1 MKKKLLRLF
10 MMVSKYTLY
19 GTLLQLIFLSL
30 VFASKTEA
38 QRITSIKK
46 AEILVEFNQSSLF
59 EVFSSI
65 EANTN
70 FQFVYFSP
78 DLRTAEKRFD
88 LKRKKVTVADLL
100 LMLSEE
106 YQLAFKQVNN
116 SIMVR
121 KLAEDQIGTDK
132 SVEIVLQRMTVTG
145 QVTSMENPDGLPG
158 VNVVIKGTAQGTVT
172 DIDGNYSIEV
182 PSPESILV
190 FSSVG
195 YVFEEVTVGNK
206 SVINMDLTPD
216 VTALEEI
223 VVIGYGEQKSSD
235 ISGAV
240 STVSVQEI
248 KESPVANLSNTL
260 AGRTPGI
267 IATQPTGEPGN
278 DNAVIRIRGAAT
290 TGGSSEPI
298 YVIDGIVRSSSDFFQ
313 LNSNEIESVSILK
326 DAASAAVFGMRAGN
340 GVVLVTT
347 KRGREGKMQISFSG
361 NFAIQERTREPE
373 FLNSYEYALLRN
385 EALENSGQQPEF
397 SDEDIQKYLDGS
409 SPDTHPDTDWFD
421 LIRKSAP
428 MQQYNLSATGGT
440 ENIQYATSLSYLDQ
454 EGITTSDDFRRY
466 NFRSNIDA
474 NVTNTTRFS
483 FDISYRKQ
491 KRESLGKGNELFR
504 WLNTQPNKAPLE
516 FSNGGVAS
524 GPAYIALTENGYRRN
539 EVEALRTRIQLEQQI
554 PFIDG
559 LSVKLIGAF
568 DDTQTDNKNWYYPV
582 VPFYTVDGNGNLLE
596 QPLPANSLDENSR
609 DDQAVTLQAHL
620 NYEKSFGK
628 FGISALALYT
638 QTETTQEFIGGHR
651 EGYTI
656 GIDELKFGGAANQT
670 NDGYSGTSGRQG
682 FVGRLNLAYAEKY
695 LFEASVRRDGS
706 EQFAPDQRWGTF
718 PSISGAY
725 IISKEPFMSDIS
737 FLDFLK
743 IRGSYG
749 LLGNDRISGSSFLYL
764 QSYNINAGRF
774 PYAVFGDGNI
784 YPTIEEGR
792 LASPNVTWET
802 VAKTDIGFDAFFMD
816 AKLSLTF
823 DYFYEKRTDIL
834 GDNLGI
840 VPDFFG
846 IALPIENVT
855 RVDNRGF
862 EMSVRYEDQVTDDF
876 FFSVNANITHAKNEV
891 VFIPEPEDINPNLS
905 RIGHPLGMAY
915 GYRALGIFQTQEEVD
930 NWATQVGDTAPG
942 DIKMEDINGDGE
954 INELDRVPIGVSSG
968 SSNVPEYILGFN
980 GQIKYKNFGLSFL
993 LQGATGVNQYT
1004 CCEGVWPFFGDASTV
1019 KSNLDYW
1026 TTDNRDA
1033 PNPRILVHPTGNLN
1047 HDASSFW
1054 MKDASYV
1061 RLKNVEISYTAP
1073 QGFFGNN
1080 FIQGLRVYVNANNV
1094 ATWTKIENWDP
1105 EYADDRYWSYPQL
1118 RVWNAGFELSF

>member
-1 MKKKLLRLF
+1 
-10 MMVSKYTLY
+10 MVSKYTLY
-19 GTLLQLIFLSL
+19 GTLLQFIFLSL

-38 QRITSIKK
+38 QKITSIKN
-46 AEILVEFNQSSLF
+46 AEINVGFDQSSLF
-59 EVFSSI
+59 EVFSTI
-65 EANTN
+65 EASTN
-70 FQFVYFSP
+70 YKFIYFSP
-78 DLRTAEKRFD
+78 DLKTTEKRFD

-100 LMLSEE
+100 LMLSKQ

-121 KLAEDQIGTDK
+121 KLSDEQVGIDESLEIVIQGIRITGRVTSAEDP
-132 SVEIVLQRMTVTG
+132 E
-145 QVTSMENPDGLPG
+145 GLPG
-158 VNVVIKGTAQGTVT
+158 VNVIIKGTTQGTIT
-172 DIDGNYSIEV
+172 DVNGDYSIEV
-182 PSPESILV
+182 PSQESVLV

-195 YVFEEVTVGNK
+195 FVQEEVAVGSQ
-206 SVINMDLTPD
+206 SVINITLVPD

-223 VVIGYGEQKSSD
+223 VVIGYGEQRSSD
-235 ISGAV
+235 ISGSV
-240 STVSVQEI
+240 STIPVDEI

-278 DNAVIRIRGAAT
+278 DNSIILIRGAAT
-290 TGGSSEPI
+290 TGGKEPL

-340 GVVLVTT
+340 GVVLITT
-347 KRGREGKMQISFSG
+347 KRGREGRLQISFSG
-361 NFAIQERTREPE
+361 NFGIQERTREPE

-385 EALENSGQQPEF
+385 EALENSGQLPEF
-397 SDEDIQKYLDGS
+397 TDEDIQKYRDGS

-421 LIRKSAP
+421 LLRTSAP

-440 ENIQYATSLSYLDQ
+440 EKIQYATSLSYLNQ
-454 EGITTSDDFRRY
+454 EGITTSDDFKRY
-466 NFRSNIDA
+466 NFRANIDA
-474 NVTNTTRFS
+474 DVTNTTRLS
-483 FDISYRKQ
+483 FDISGRKQ
-491 KRESLGKGNELFR
+491 KRESLGKGDELFR
-504 WLNTQPNKAPLE
+504 WLNTQPNKAPLK

-539 EVEALRTRIQLEQQI
+539 EVEALRTRIQLEQQV
-554 PFIDG
+554 PFISG
-559 LSVKLIGAF
+559 LSVKLIGAY

-582 VPFYTVDGNGNLLE
+582 VPFYTVDGNGNLIE
-596 QPLPANSLDENSR
+596 QPLPANSLD
-609 DDQAVTLQAHL
+609 DDTNDEQALTLQTHI
-620 NYEKSFGK
+620 NYKKTFGK
-628 FGISALALYT
+628 LELSALVLYT
-638 QTETTQEFIGGHR
+638 QTKTTWEYLKGHR

-656 GIDELKFGGAANQT
+656 GIDELDFGGAANQ
-670 NDGYSGTSGRQG
+670 NNEGYSGASGRQG
-682 FVGRLNLAYAEKY
+682 FVGRINLAYAGKY
-695 LFEASVRRDGS
+695 LFETSVRRDGS

-743 IRGSYG
+743 LRASYG
-749 LLGNDRISGSSFLYL
+749 VLGNDRISNDPQDRFLYL
-764 QSYNINAGRF
+764 QKYGINTDKY

-784 YPTIEEGR
+784 YPTIREGR

-802 VAKTDIGFDAFFMD
+802 VAKTDIGFDAFLLD

-834 GDNLGI
+834 GDNLKK

-846 IALPIENVT
+846 IALPIENVG
-855 RVDNRGF
+855 RIDNRGF
-862 EMSVRYEDQVTDDF
+862 EVSIGYQDQVTDDF
-876 FFSVNANITHAKNEV
+876 FYSVNANMTHAKNEV
-891 VFIPEPEDINPNLS
+891 VYIPEPEDINPNLS
-905 RIGHPLGMAY
+905 EIGHPLGMTF
-915 GYRALGIFQTQEEVD
+915 GYKALGLFQTQEEVD
-930 NWATQVGDTAPG
+930 NWAPQTGDTAPG

-954 INELDRVPIGVSSG
+954 INELDRVAIGVSSG
-968 SSNVPEYILGFN
+968 DSNVPEYIFGFN
-980 GQIKYKNFGLSFL
+980 GMIKFKNFGLSFL
-993 LQGATGVNQYT
+993 LQGATKVNQYA
-1004 CCEGVWPFFGDASTV
+1004 CCEGTWPFFGDASTV
-1019 KSNLDYW
+1019 RTNLDYW
-1026 TTDNRDA
+1026 TPDNRDA

-1054 MKDASYV
+1054 IRDASYL

-1073 QGFFGNN
+1073 KGFFGNN
-1080 FIQGLRVYVNANNV
+1080 FIQGLRLYVNANNI
-1094 ATWTKIENWDP
+1094 ATWTKLENWDP

-1118 RVWNAGFELSF
+1118 RTWNAGFELQF